1 MPLNI
6 ALLGTGR
13 IAENEL
19 LPALAAQRDA
29 CLWSV
34 LSRDPDRARD
44 TAARFG
50 ARAPQ
55 PAFSD
60 LDALLADPA
69 LDAVLVATP
78 DKLHAEQA
86 IAAAQ
91 AGKHVL
97 TEKPMATE
105 ATDARAMVQACADA
119 GVRLGVAYHMR
130 WHAGHRALAAMAH
143 AGEFGALR
151 HMRLQWCR
159 RHESAGNWRA
169 RPEVGRWWSLAGVG
183 THCVDQ
189 VTWFMGPSCGEV
201 TEVRSVINRSVWNSP
216 HDETAVVALQFANG
230 STAEIC
236 TSVLFDAPRMMEVYG
251 SDGHAICDGTLG
263 PKGDGAIRTTA
274 GPLDYEPANP
284 YVAEIADFVAAVRE
298 GRDPEVPGDEGE
310 RNVRILL
317 AAIGE
322 PGT

>member
-6 ALLGTGR
+6 ALIGTGR

-19 LPALAAQRDA
+19 LPALASHEDA
-29 CLWSV
+29 RLWSV
-34 LSRDPDRARD
+34 LSRDAARAED
-44 TAARFG
+44 VAERFG
-50 ARAPQ
+50 AHAPQ
-55 PAFSD
+55 AAFTH
-60 LDALLADPA
+60 LDDLLADPQ
-69 LDAVLVATP
+69 LDAVLIATP
-78 DKLHAEQA
+78 DALHAEQT
-86 IAAAQ
+86 IAAAR

-105 ATDARAMVQACADA
+105 AGDARAMVQACADA

-143 AGEFGALR
+143 RGEFGELR

-159 RHESAGNWRA
+159 RHESDANWRA
-169 RPEVGRWWSLAGVG
+169 HPQVGRWWSLAGVG

-189 VTWFMGPSCGEV
+189 VAWFMGPSCGEI
-201 TEVRSVINRSVWNSP
+201 TDVRSVINRAVWGSP

-251 SDGHAICDGTLG
+251 STGHAICENTLG
-263 PKGDGAIRTTA
+263 PGGDGDIRTST
-274 GPLDYEPANP
+274 GPLDYTPVNP

-298 GRDPEVPGDEGE
+298 GRDPEVSGAQGAQ
-310 RNVRILL
+310 NVSILL
-317 AAIGE
+317 AAVGE
-322 PGT
+322 PWR